1 MILCFVPDSNTI
13 HHFNQNKYDSFLRS
27 IPFHQLPCSHCAHR
41 GCLHR
46 HAYYT
51 RRLYIA
57 EIDSFVIIRVLRV
70 RCTRCGTTHAL
81 LPHFV
86 IPYQHIPL
94 IDTASSYQNEKAVG
108 EAIRKSG
115 IPREEL
121 FITTKAYIQ
130 EMGYEKTKLEFERSL
145 KNLGLDYLDLYLIH
159 MPFGDYYGAWRAME
173 ELYEQGKIRAVGVC
187 NFLPDRLLDLC
198 KNVRIRPMINQIEH
212 HPHDQR
218 DEELALMK
226 KLGVQPEAWAPFAEG
241 LKGMFSEPLILELAQ
256 KYHKTPG
263 QILLRWNI
271 ENGCVVIPK
280 TVHESRMR
288 ENLDIWDFQLSKQDL
303 ERMKEL
309 DKGVPSMLDTRD
321 IDEIERV
328 YAYLDDPVLTTL
340 K

>member
-1 MILCFVPDSNTI
+1 MKQIMLSNGVQMPMEG
-13 HHFNQNKYDSFLRS
+13 FGVFQ
-27 IPFHQLPCSHCAHR
+27 IPNDAC
-41 GCLHR
+41 
-46 HAYYT
+46 
-51 RRLYIA
+51 
-57 EIDSFVIIRVLRV
+57 EEVVL
-70 RCTRCGTTHAL
+70 TAL
-81 LPHFV
+81 KTG
-86 IPYQHIPL
+86 YRL

-115 IPREEL
+115 IPRAEL

-130 EMGYEKTKLEFERSL
+130 EMGYEKTKLAFERSL

-226 KLGVQPEAWAPFAEG
+226 KMGVQPEAWAPFAEG

>member
-1 MILCFVPDSNTI
+1 MKQIMLSNGVQMPMEG
-13 HHFNQNKYDSFLRS
+13 FGVFQ
-27 IPFHQLPCSHCAHR
+27 IPNDACEA
-41 GCLHR
+41 
-46 HAYYT
+46 
-51 RRLYIA
+51 
-57 EIDSFVIIRVLRV
+57 VVL
-70 RCTRCGTTHAL
+70 TAL
-81 LPHFV
+81 KTG
-86 IPYQHIPL
+86 YRL

-115 IPREEL
+115 IPRAEL

-130 EMGYEKTKLEFERSL
+130 EMGYEKTKLAFQRSL

-226 KLGVQPEAWAPFAEG
+226 KMGVQPEAWAPFAEG

>member
-130 EMGYEKTKLEFERSL
+130 EMGYEKTKLAFERSL

-226 KLGVQPEAWAPFAEG
+226 KLGVQPEAWALFAEG

-263 QILLRWNI
+263 RILLRWNI
-271 ENGCVVIPK
+271 ENGCAVIPK

-309 DKGVPSMLDTRD
+309 DKDVPSMLDTRD

>member
-1 MILCFVPDSNTI
+1 MKQIMLSNGVQMPMEG
-13 HHFNQNKYDSFLRS
+13 FGVFQ
-27 IPFHQLPCSHCAHR
+27 IPNDACEA
-41 GCLHR
+41 
-46 HAYYT
+46 
-51 RRLYIA
+51 
-57 EIDSFVIIRVLRV
+57 VVL
-70 RCTRCGTTHAL
+70 TAL
-81 LPHFV
+81 KTG
-86 IPYQHIPL
+86 YRL

-108 EAIRKSG
+108 DAIRKSG

-130 EMGYEKTKLEFERSL
+130 EMGYEKTKLAFERSL

-218 DEELALMK
+218 DEEIALMK

-241 LKGMFSEPLILELAQ
+241 LKGMFSEPLILELVQ

-271 ENGCVVIPK
+271 ENGCAVIPK

-321 IDEIERV
+321 INEIERV

>member
-1 MILCFVPDSNTI
+1 MKQIMLSNGVQMPMEG
-13 HHFNQNKYDSFLRS
+13 FGVFQ
-27 IPFHQLPCSHCAHR
+27 IPNDACEA
-41 GCLHR
+41 
-46 HAYYT
+46 
-51 RRLYIA
+51 
-57 EIDSFVIIRVLRV
+57 VVL
-70 RCTRCGTTHAL
+70 TAL
-81 LPHFV
+81 KTG
-86 IPYQHIPL
+86 YRL

-130 EMGYEKTKLEFERSL
+130 EMGYEKTKLTFERSL

-218 DEELALMK
+218 DEEIALMK
-226 KLGVQPEAWAPFAEG
+226 KMGVQPEAWAPFAEG

>member
-1 MILCFVPDSNTI
+1 MKQIMLSNGVQMPMEGSGV
-13 HHFNQNKYDSFLRS
+13 FQ
-27 IPFHQLPCSHCAHR
+27 IPNDACEA
-41 GCLHR
+41 
-46 HAYYT
+46 
-51 RRLYIA
+51 
-57 EIDSFVIIRVLRV
+57 VVL
-70 RCTRCGTTHAL
+70 TAL
-81 LPHFV
+81 KTG
-86 IPYQHIPL
+86 YRL

-108 EAIRKSG
+108 DAIRKSG

-130 EMGYEKTKLEFERSL
+130 EMGYEKTKLAFERSL

-173 ELYEQGKIRAVGVC
+173 ELYEQGKIRAVGIC

-218 DEELALMK
+218 DEEIALMK

-271 ENGCVVIPK
+271 ENGCAAIPK

-309 DKGVPSMLDTRD
+309 DKGVPLCWIRVISMKLNEFMP
-321 IDEIERV
+321 I
-328 YAYLDDPVLTTL
+328 
-340 K
+340 

>member
-1 MILCFVPDSNTI
+1 MKQIMLSNGVQMPMEG
-13 HHFNQNKYDSFLRS
+13 FGVFQ
-27 IPFHQLPCSHCAHR
+27 IPNDACEA
-41 GCLHR
+41 
-46 HAYYT
+46 
-51 RRLYIA
+51 
-57 EIDSFVIIRVLRV
+57 VVL
-70 RCTRCGTTHAL
+70 TAL
-81 LPHFV
+81 KTG
-86 IPYQHIPL
+86 YRL

-108 EAIRKSG
+108 DAIRKSG

-130 EMGYEKTKLEFERSL
+130 EMGYEKTKLAFERSL

-218 DEELALMK
+218 DEEIALMK

-271 ENGCVVIPK
+271 ENGCAVIPK

-288 ENLDIWDFQLSKQDL
+288 ENLDIWDFQLSKQYL

-321 IDEIERV
+321 INEIERV

>member
-1 MILCFVPDSNTI
+1 MKQIMLSNGVQMPMEG
-13 HHFNQNKYDSFLRS
+13 FGVFQ
-27 IPFHQLPCSHCAHR
+27 IPNDACEA
-41 GCLHR
+41 
-46 HAYYT
+46 
-51 RRLYIA
+51 
-57 EIDSFVIIRVLRV
+57 VVL
-70 RCTRCGTTHAL
+70 TAL
-81 LPHFV
+81 KTG
-86 IPYQHIPL
+86 YRL

-115 IPREEL
+115 IPRAEL

-130 EMGYEKTKLEFERSL
+130 EMGYEKTKLAFERSL

-198 KNVRIRPMINQIEH
+198 KNMRIRPMINQIEH

-226 KLGVQPEAWAPFAEG
+226 KMGVQPEAWAPFAEG

-271 ENGCVVIPK
+271 ENGCVVILK

>member
-1 MILCFVPDSNTI
+1 MKQIMLSNGVQMPMEG
-13 HHFNQNKYDSFLRS
+13 FGVFQ
-27 IPFHQLPCSHCAHR
+27 IPNDACEA
-41 GCLHR
+41 
-46 HAYYT
+46 
-51 RRLYIA
+51 
-57 EIDSFVIIRVLRV
+57 VVL
-70 RCTRCGTTHAL
+70 TAL
-81 LPHFV
+81 KTG
-86 IPYQHIPL
+86 YRL

-115 IPREEL
+115 IPRAEL

-130 EMGYEKTKLEFERSL
+130 EMGYEKTKLAFERSL

-159 MPFGDYYGAWRAME
+159 MPFGDYYGAWRVME

-198 KNVRIRPMINQIEH
+198 KNMRIRPMINQIEH

-226 KLGVQPEAWAPFAEG
+226 KMGVQPEAWAPFAEG

>member
-1 MILCFVPDSNTI
+1 MKQIMLSNGVQMPMEG
-13 HHFNQNKYDSFLRS
+13 FGVFQ
-27 IPFHQLPCSHCAHR
+27 IPNDACEA
-41 GCLHR
+41 
-46 HAYYT
+46 
-51 RRLYIA
+51 
-57 EIDSFVIIRVLRV
+57 VVL
-70 RCTRCGTTHAL
+70 TAL
-81 LPHFV
+81 KTG
-86 IPYQHIPL
+86 YRL

-130 EMGYEKTKLEFERSL
+130 EMGYEKTKLTFERSL

-218 DEELALMK
+218 DEEIALMK

-271 ENGCVVIPK
+271 ENGCAVIPK

-321 IDEIERV
+321 INEIERV

>member
-1 MILCFVPDSNTI
+1 MKQIMLSNGVQMPMEGFGI
-13 HHFNQNKYDSFLRS
+13 FQ
-27 IPFHQLPCSHCAHR
+27 IPNDACEA
-41 GCLHR
+41 
-46 HAYYT
+46 
-51 RRLYIA
+51 
-57 EIDSFVIIRVLRV
+57 VVL
-70 RCTRCGTTHAL
+70 TAL
-81 LPHFV
+81 KTG
-86 IPYQHIPL
+86 YRL

-108 EAIRKSG
+108 DAIRKSG
-115 IPREEL
+115 ISREEL

-130 EMGYEKTKLEFERSL
+130 EMGYEKTKLAFERSL

-309 DKGVPSMLDTRD
+309 DKDGPSMLDTRD

>member
-1 MILCFVPDSNTI
+1 MIETI
-13 HHFNQNKYDSFLRS
+13 KLHNGVSMPMEGFGVFQ
-27 IPFHQLPCSHCAHR
+27 IPEADCEQVVTEAIKTGYR
-41 GCLHR
+41 
-46 HAYYT
+46 
-51 RRLYIA
+51 
-57 EIDSFVIIRVLRV
+57 
-70 RCTRCGTTHAL
+70 
-81 LPHFV
+81 
-86 IPYQHIPL
+86 L

-108 EAIRKSG
+108 DAIRKSG

-130 EMGYEKTKLEFERSL
+130 EMGYEKTKLAFERSL

-218 DEELALMK
+218 DEEIALMK

-241 LKGMFSEPLILELAQ
+241 LKRMFSEPLILELAQ

-271 ENGCVVIPK
+271 ENGCAVIPK

-321 IDEIERV
+321 INEIERV

>member
-1 MILCFVPDSNTI
+1 MKQIMLSNGVQMPMEGFGI
-13 HHFNQNKYDSFLRS
+13 FQ
-27 IPFHQLPCSHCAHR
+27 IPNDACEA
-41 GCLHR
+41 
-46 HAYYT
+46 
-51 RRLYIA
+51 
-57 EIDSFVIIRVLRV
+57 VVL
-70 RCTRCGTTHAL
+70 TAL
-81 LPHFV
+81 KTG
-86 IPYQHIPL
+86 YRL

-108 EAIRKSG
+108 DAIRKSG
-115 IPREEL
+115 ISREEL

-130 EMGYEKTKLEFERSL
+130 EMGYEKTKLAFERSL

-271 ENGCVVIPK
+271 ENGCAVIPK

-321 IDEIERV
+321 INEIERV

>member
-1 MILCFVPDSNTI
+1 MKQIMLSNGVQMPMEG
-13 HHFNQNKYDSFLRS
+13 FGVFQ
-27 IPFHQLPCSHCAHR
+27 IPNDACEA
-41 GCLHR
+41 
-46 HAYYT
+46 
-51 RRLYIA
+51 
-57 EIDSFVIIRVLRV
+57 VVL
-70 RCTRCGTTHAL
+70 TAL
-81 LPHFV
+81 KTG
-86 IPYQHIPL
+86 YRL

-130 EMGYEKTKLEFERSL
+130 EMGYEKTKLAVERSL

-226 KLGVQPEAWAPFAEG
+226 KIGVQPEAWAPFAEG

-271 ENGCVVIPK
+271 ENGCVVIHK

>member
-1 MILCFVPDSNTI
+1 MKQIMLSNGVQMPMEG
-13 HHFNQNKYDSFLRS
+13 FGVFQ
-27 IPFHQLPCSHCAHR
+27 IPNDACEA
-41 GCLHR
+41 
-46 HAYYT
+46 
-51 RRLYIA
+51 
-57 EIDSFVIIRVLRV
+57 VVL
-70 RCTRCGTTHAL
+70 TAL
-81 LPHFV
+81 KTG
-86 IPYQHIPL
+86 YRL

-108 EAIRKSG
+108 DAIRKSG

-130 EMGYEKTKLEFERSL
+130 EMGYEKTKLAFERSL

-218 DEELALMK
+218 DEEIALMK
-226 KLGVQPEAWAPFAEG
+226 KMGVQPEAWAPFAEG

>member
-1 MILCFVPDSNTI
+1 MKQIMLSNGVQMPMEG
-13 HHFNQNKYDSFLRS
+13 FGVFQ
-27 IPFHQLPCSHCAHR
+27 IPNDACEA
-41 GCLHR
+41 
-46 HAYYT
+46 
-51 RRLYIA
+51 
-57 EIDSFVIIRVLRV
+57 VVL
-70 RCTRCGTTHAL
+70 TAL
-81 LPHFV
+81 KTG
-86 IPYQHIPL
+86 YRL

-108 EAIRKSG
+108 DAIRKSG

-130 EMGYEKTKLEFERSL
+130 EMGYEKTKLAFERSL

-187 NFLPDRLLDLC
+187 NFLPDRLLDMC

-212 HPHDQR
+212 HLHDQR
-218 DEELALMK
+218 DEEIALMK
-226 KLGVQPEAWAPFAEG
+226 KLGFQPEAWAPFAEV
-241 LKGMFSEPLILELAQ
+241 LKGMFSKPLILELAQ

-288 ENLDIWDFQLSKQDL
+288 ENLDIWDFQLSKKDL

>member
-1 MILCFVPDSNTI
+1 MKQIMLSNGVQMPMEG
-13 HHFNQNKYDSFLRS
+13 FGVFQ
-27 IPFHQLPCSHCAHR
+27 IPNDACEA
-41 GCLHR
+41 
-46 HAYYT
+46 
-51 RRLYIA
+51 
-57 EIDSFVIIRVLRV
+57 VVL
-70 RCTRCGTTHAL
+70 TAL
-81 LPHFV
+81 KTG
-86 IPYQHIPL
+86 YRL

-108 EAIRKSG
+108 DAIRKSG

-130 EMGYEKTKLEFERSL
+130 EMGYEKTKLAFERSL

-218 DEELALMK
+218 DEEIALMK

-271 ENGCVVIPK
+271 ENGCAVIPK

-288 ENLDIWDFQLSKQDL
+288 EDLDIWDFQLSKQDL

-321 IDEIERV
+321 INEIERV

>member
-1 MILCFVPDSNTI
+1 MKQIMLSNGVQMPMEGFGI
-13 HHFNQNKYDSFLRS
+13 FQ
-27 IPFHQLPCSHCAHR
+27 IPNDACEA
-41 GCLHR
+41 
-46 HAYYT
+46 
-51 RRLYIA
+51 
-57 EIDSFVIIRVLRV
+57 VVL
-70 RCTRCGTTHAL
+70 TAL
-81 LPHFV
+81 KTG
-86 IPYQHIPL
+86 YRL

-108 EAIRKSG
+108 DAIRKSG

-130 EMGYEKTKLEFERSL
+130 EMGYEKTKLAFERSL

-218 DEELALMK
+218 DEEIALMK

-241 LKGMFSEPLILELAQ
+241 LKRMFSEPLILELAQ

-271 ENGCVVIPK
+271 ENGCAVIPK

-321 IDEIERV
+321 INEIERV

>member
-1 MILCFVPDSNTI
+1 MKQIMLSNGVQMPMEG
-13 HHFNQNKYDSFLRS
+13 FGVFQ
-27 IPFHQLPCSHCAHR
+27 IPNDACEA
-41 GCLHR
+41 
-46 HAYYT
+46 
-51 RRLYIA
+51 
-57 EIDSFVIIRVLRV
+57 VVL
-70 RCTRCGTTHAL
+70 TAL
-81 LPHFV
+81 KTG
-86 IPYQHIPL
+86 YRL

-108 EAIRKSG
+108 DAIRKSG

-130 EMGYEKTKLEFERSL
+130 EMGYEKTKLAFERSL

-173 ELYEQGKIRAVGVC
+173 ELYEQGTIRAVGVC

-309 DKGVPSMLDTRD
+309 DKDVPSMLDTRD

>member
-1 MILCFVPDSNTI
+1 MKQIMLSNGVQMPMEG
-13 HHFNQNKYDSFLRS
+13 FGVFQ
-27 IPFHQLPCSHCAHR
+27 IPNDACEA
-41 GCLHR
+41 
-46 HAYYT
+46 
-51 RRLYIA
+51 
-57 EIDSFVIIRVLRV
+57 VVL
-70 RCTRCGTTHAL
+70 TAL
-81 LPHFV
+81 KTG
-86 IPYQHIPL
+86 YRL

-130 EMGYEKTKLEFERSL
+130 EMGYEKTKLAFERSL

-226 KLGVQPEAWAPFAEG
+226 KMGVQPEAWAPFAEG

-288 ENLDIWDFQLSKQDL
+288 ENLDIWDFQLSKKDL

>member
-1 MILCFVPDSNTI
+1 MKQIMLSNGVQMPMEG
-13 HHFNQNKYDSFLRS
+13 FGVFQ
-27 IPFHQLPCSHCAHR
+27 IPNDACEA
-41 GCLHR
+41 
-46 HAYYT
+46 
-51 RRLYIA
+51 
-57 EIDSFVIIRVLRV
+57 VVL
-70 RCTRCGTTHAL
+70 TAL
-81 LPHFV
+81 KTG
-86 IPYQHIPL
+86 YRL

-108 EAIRKSG
+108 DAIRKSG

-130 EMGYEKTKLEFERSL
+130 EMGYEKTKLAFERSL

-218 DEELALMK
+218 DEEIVLMK

-271 ENGCVVIPK
+271 ENGCAVIPK

-321 IDEIERV
+321 INEIERV

>member
-1 MILCFVPDSNTI
+1 MKQIMLSNGVQMPMEG
-13 HHFNQNKYDSFLRS
+13 FGVFQ
-27 IPFHQLPCSHCAHR
+27 IPNDACEA
-41 GCLHR
+41 
-46 HAYYT
+46 
-51 RRLYIA
+51 
-57 EIDSFVIIRVLRV
+57 VVL
-70 RCTRCGTTHAL
+70 TAL
-81 LPHFV
+81 KTG
-86 IPYQHIPL
+86 YRL

-130 EMGYEKTKLEFERSL
+130 EMGYEKTKLTFERSL

-309 DKGVPSMLDTRD
+309 DKDVPSMLDTRD

>member
-1 MILCFVPDSNTI
+1 MKQIMLSNGVQMPMEG
-13 HHFNQNKYDSFLRS
+13 FGVFQ
-27 IPFHQLPCSHCAHR
+27 IPNDACEA
-41 GCLHR
+41 
-46 HAYYT
+46 
-51 RRLYIA
+51 
-57 EIDSFVIIRVLRV
+57 VVL
-70 RCTRCGTTHAL
+70 TAL
-81 LPHFV
+81 KTG
-86 IPYQHIPL
+86 YRL

-108 EAIRKSG
+108 DAIRKSG

-130 EMGYEKTKLEFERSL
+130 EMGYEKTKLAFERSL

-226 KLGVQPEAWAPFAEG
+226 KMGVQPEAWAPFAEG

-256 KYHKTPG
+256 KYHKIPG

-309 DKGVPSMLDTRD
+309 DKGAPSMLDTRD

>member
-1 MILCFVPDSNTI
+1 MKQIMLSNGVQMPMEG
-13 HHFNQNKYDSFLRS
+13 FGVFQ
-27 IPFHQLPCSHCAHR
+27 IPNDACEA
-41 GCLHR
+41 
-46 HAYYT
+46 
-51 RRLYIA
+51 
-57 EIDSFVIIRVLRV
+57 VVL
-70 RCTRCGTTHAL
+70 TAL
-81 LPHFV
+81 KTG
-86 IPYQHIPL
+86 YRL

-108 EAIRKSG
+108 DAIRKSG

-130 EMGYEKTKLEFERSL
+130 EMGYEKTKLAFERSL

-218 DEELALMK
+218 DEEIALMK

-241 LKGMFSEPLILELAQ
+241 LKRMFSEPLILELAQ

-271 ENGCVVIPK
+271 ENGCAVIPK

-309 DKGVPSMLDTRD
+309 DKDVPSMLDTRD
-321 IDEIERV
+321 INEIERV

>member
-1 MILCFVPDSNTI
+1 MKQIMLSNGVQMPMEG
-13 HHFNQNKYDSFLRS
+13 FGVFQ
-27 IPFHQLPCSHCAHR
+27 IPNDACEA
-41 GCLHR
+41 
-46 HAYYT
+46 
-51 RRLYIA
+51 
-57 EIDSFVIIRVLRV
+57 VVL
-70 RCTRCGTTHAL
+70 TAL
-81 LPHFV
+81 KTG
-86 IPYQHIPL
+86 YRL

-108 EAIRKSG
+108 DAIRKSG

-130 EMGYEKTKLEFERSL
+130 EMGYEKTKLAFERSL

-173 ELYEQGKIRAVGVC
+173 ELYEQGKIRAVGIC

-218 DEELALMK
+218 DEEIALMK

-271 ENGCVVIPK
+271 ENGCAVIPK

-321 IDEIERV
+321 INEIERV

>member
-1 MILCFVPDSNTI
+1 MKQIMLSNGVQMPMEG
-13 HHFNQNKYDSFLRS
+13 FGVFQ
-27 IPFHQLPCSHCAHR
+27 IPNDACEA
-41 GCLHR
+41 
-46 HAYYT
+46 
-51 RRLYIA
+51 
-57 EIDSFVIIRVLRV
+57 VVL
-70 RCTRCGTTHAL
+70 TAL
-81 LPHFV
+81 KTG
-86 IPYQHIPL
+86 YRL

-108 EAIRKSG
+108 EAIRKSR

-130 EMGYEKTKLEFERSL
+130 EMGYEKTKLAFERSL

-187 NFLPDRLLDLC
+187 NFLPDRLLDLR
-198 KNVRIRPMINQIEH
+198 KNVRIRPMINRIEH

-226 KLGVQPEAWAPFAEG
+226 KMGVQPEAWAPFAEG
-241 LKGMFSEPLILELAQ
+241 LKGMFSESLILELAQ

>member
-1 MILCFVPDSNTI
+1 MKQIMLSNGVQMPMEGFGI
-13 HHFNQNKYDSFLRS
+13 FQ
-27 IPFHQLPCSHCAHR
+27 IPNDACEA
-41 GCLHR
+41 
-46 HAYYT
+46 
-51 RRLYIA
+51 
-57 EIDSFVIIRVLRV
+57 VVL
-70 RCTRCGTTHAL
+70 TAL
-81 LPHFV
+81 KTG
-86 IPYQHIPL
+86 YRL

-108 EAIRKSG
+108 DAIRKSG

-130 EMGYEKTKLEFERSL
+130 EMGYEKTKLAFERSL

-173 ELYEQGKIRAVGVC
+173 ELYEQGKIRAVGIC

-218 DEELALMK
+218 DEEIALMK

-271 ENGCVVIPK
+271 ENGCAAIPK

-309 DKGVPSMLDTRD
+309 DKGVPLCWIRVISMKLNEFMP
-321 IDEIERV
+321 I
-328 YAYLDDPVLTTL
+328 
-340 K
+340 

>member
-1 MILCFVPDSNTI
+1 MKQIMLSNGVQMPMEG
-13 HHFNQNKYDSFLRS
+13 FGVFQ
-27 IPFHQLPCSHCAHR
+27 IPNDACEA
-41 GCLHR
+41 
-46 HAYYT
+46 
-51 RRLYIA
+51 
-57 EIDSFVIIRVLRV
+57 VVL
-70 RCTRCGTTHAL
+70 TAL
-81 LPHFV
+81 KTG
-86 IPYQHIPL
+86 YRL

-115 IPREEL
+115 IPRAEL

-130 EMGYEKTKLEFERSL
+130 EMGYEKTKLAFERSL

-218 DEELALMK
+218 DEEIALMK
-226 KLGVQPEAWAPFAEG
+226 KMGVQPEAWAPFAEG

-256 KYHKTPG
+256 KHHKTPV

-271 ENGCVVIPK
+271 ENGCIVIPK

>member
-1 MILCFVPDSNTI
+1 MKQIMLSNGVQMPMEG
-13 HHFNQNKYDSFLRS
+13 FGVFQ
-27 IPFHQLPCSHCAHR
+27 IPNDACEA
-41 GCLHR
+41 
-46 HAYYT
+46 
-51 RRLYIA
+51 
-57 EIDSFVIIRVLRV
+57 VVL
-70 RCTRCGTTHAL
+70 TAL
-81 LPHFV
+81 KTG
-86 IPYQHIPL
+86 YRL

-108 EAIRKSG
+108 EAIRKSR

-130 EMGYEKTKLEFERSL
+130 EMGYEKTKLTFERSL

-226 KLGVQPEAWAPFAEG
+226 KMGVQPEAWAPFAEG

>member
-1 MILCFVPDSNTI
+1 MKQIMLSNGVQMPMEG
-13 HHFNQNKYDSFLRS
+13 FGVFQ
-27 IPFHQLPCSHCAHR
+27 IPNDACEA
-41 GCLHR
+41 
-46 HAYYT
+46 
-51 RRLYIA
+51 
-57 EIDSFVIIRVLRV
+57 VVL
-70 RCTRCGTTHAL
+70 TAL
-81 LPHFV
+81 KTG
-86 IPYQHIPL
+86 YRL

-108 EAIRKSG
+108 DAIRKSG

-130 EMGYEKTKLEFERSL
+130 EMGYEKTKLAFERSL

-218 DEELALMK
+218 DEEIALMK

-271 ENGCVVIPK
+271 ENGCAVIPK

>member
-108 EAIRKSG
+108 DAIRKSG

-130 EMGYEKTKLEFERSL
+130 EMGYEKTKLAFERSL

-218 DEELALMK
+218 DEEIALMK

-271 ENGCVVIPK
+271 ENGCAVIPK

-321 IDEIERV
+321 INEIERV